1 MATSASEKWGES
13 AKSPCNYVNQ
23 HEKTAVMKGL
33 RRSLHVPAT
42 ERQLSSQVI
51 ALLHN
56 SENISVVI
64 KICGQPTYSGIP
76 TWTQCCHFAS
86 ALSCLLLNCIL
97 MQTKAWIQHVPM
109 TKAKLLM
116 FPEPFFTSPDKSS
129 HWGGL
134 SFGPATQSLPLC
146 VREERAVLCGTQC
159 ACLFCQ
165 LLSSKWQLL
174 GKKINMCKNELSCSS
189 KWNRLNRPQWGQ
201 TSVGWDFSLFHLAL
215 LVIFWRVDP
224 VRCILCS
231 VF

>member
-33 RRSLHVPAT
+33 RGSLYVPAT

-51 ALLHN
+51 ALLHD

-86 ALSCLLLNCIL
+86 TWSCLLLNCIL
-97 MQTKAWIQHVPM
+97 TETEKPGFSMYPWLKQNYWYFRSRSSPPRIT
-109 TKAKLLM
+109 LLTEED
-116 FPEPFFTSPDKSS
+116 FLSVLPHNPFS
-129 HWGGL
+129 
-134 SFGPATQSLPLC
+134 LC
-146 VREERAVLCGTQC
+146 VREECAVLCGTQC

-174 GKKINMCKNELSCSS
+174 GK
-189 KWNRLNRPQWGQ
+189 R
-201 TSVGWDFSLFHLAL
+201 
-215 LVIFWRVDP
+215 
-224 VRCILCS
+224 
-231 VF
+231 